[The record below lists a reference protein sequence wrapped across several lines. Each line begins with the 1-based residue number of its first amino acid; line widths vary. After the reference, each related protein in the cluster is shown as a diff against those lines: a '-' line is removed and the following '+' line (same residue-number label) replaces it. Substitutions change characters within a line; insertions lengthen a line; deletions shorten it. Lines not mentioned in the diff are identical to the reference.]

1 MNDFTINFLKLFNHE
16 INCNFEN
23 KAIIGGLESLVPLWQ
38 SEAVLNHIPQEKV
51 DEITLLLLK
60 YTSLSIQ
67 ERKKTIDK
75 LITTINK
82 SLTPV
87 VPPKCP
93 KSPGLQPASTFTQK
107 PKIIEKNPSTG
118 INAPVTVINRIGGQ
132 TAKLLDKLNLKTI
145 KDLLHF
151 YPRRYSDLSTLKPI
165 NRLNYGEELS
175 VIAVVNSIEMRIA
188 GNGKLRII
196 EAVVSDGTGY
206 LRVIWFNQPWLLNNI
221 PKGKQ
226 IILSGK
232 IDMYRGR
239 LTMNNP
245 EVESVDREQLHTNRI
260 VPFYPL
266 TAGITQKS
274 IRRIMFDTVN
284 FWASRLQDYLPDEIR
299 KEENLID
306 LSNAIANIHFPH
318 NNNLL
323 LNAKQRLSF
332 DEILFLQLGVM
343 SQKKKWEIN
352 QAEIFPI
359 DDENLQ
365 SRIDKLPF
373 KLTKSQLQVLKEIRS
388 DLSSGKPMNRLIQ
401 GDVGSGKTVIA
412 SLSIEITVQ
421 KGAQS
426 AFLAPTSILAE
437 QHFRNLSQMLVNQ
450 FENNSVLKPEEIA
463 LLIGDT
469 PEKEKAVIRK
479 GLVSGEI
486 KVVIGT
492 HALIEDPIVFK
503 WLQLVIVDEQH
514 RFGVAQRALLRGKG
528 LNPHLLVMS
537 ATPIPRSLALTIY
550 GDLDLSVIDE
560 MPVGR
565 LPIETHVMLP
575 AERERAYQ
583 LIQSQIDKG
592 HQAFIIYPLI
602 ESEDEEI
609 RRAAINEYER
619 IQSQI
624 FPHLRIGLM
633 HGRLKQSDKDEIMK
647 KFRDKEI
654 EILIS
659 TSVIEVGLDIPNAT
673 IVLIESANRF
683 GLAQLH
689 QIRGRVGRGKAQS
702 YCLLIPDVENNFENE
717 RLSIMAETNDGFKLA
732 EYDLKHRG
740 PGDFLG
746 TRQSGYLGLKL
757 ASLTDLDLILRAR
770 KAAQKIFNHDPELS
784 SQENQLLLQELQ
796 TYWPD
801 KSGDVS

>member
-1 MNDFTINFLKLFNHE
+1 MIDLETRFLKLFNHE
-16 INCNFEN
+16 IKCNFEN
-23 KAIIGGLESLVPLWQ
+23 RAIIGGLESLVPFWQ
-38 SEAVLNHIPQEKV
+38 SEAALNHIPREQINEV
-51 DEITLLLLK
+51 SSLLLK
-60 YTSLSIQ
+60 YASLSIQ
-67 ERKKTIDK
+67 ERKIAIKR
-75 LITTINK
+75 LIKIINK
-82 SLTPV
+82 STSLK
-87 VPPKCP
+87 PPSNIVE
-93 KSPGLQPASTFTQK
+93 KSKFV
-107 PKIIEKNPSTG
+107 EKKSDIG
-118 INAPVTVINRIGGQ
+118 INAPVTVINRIGVQ
-132 TAKLLDKLNLKTI
+132 TANLLDKLNIKTI

-165 NRLNYGEELS
+165 NQLNYGEELS
-175 VIAVVNSIEMRIA
+175 VIAVVDSIGMRIA
-188 GNGKLRII
+188 GNQKLKII

-206 LRVIWFNQPWLLNNI
+206 LRVVWFNQPWLLKNI

-232 IDMYRGR
+232 IEMYLGR

-245 EVESVDREQLHTNRI
+245 EVESVNREQLHTNRI

-266 TAGITQKS
+266 TAGIAQKS
-274 IRRIMFDTVN
+274 IRRILFDTVN
-284 FWASRLQDYLPDEIR
+284 FWAPRLQDYLPGEIR
-299 KEENLID
+299 EEEILLD
-306 LSNAIANIHFPH
+306 LPTAIANIHFPRT
-318 NNNLL
+318 NDLL
-323 LNAKQRLSF
+323 QNAKQRLSF
-332 DEILFLQLGVM
+332 DEILFLQLGVLT
-343 SQKKKWEIN
+343 QKRKWEIN
-352 QAEIFPI
+352 QAEIFSI

-365 SRIDKLPF
+365 RRIERLPF
-373 KLTKSQLQVLKEIRS
+373 NLTKSQLQVLKEIRM
-388 DLSSGKPMNRLIQ
+388 DLISGKPMNRLIQ

-412 SLSIEITVQ
+412 GLSIEIISL
-421 KGAQS
+421 KGAQT

-450 FENNSVLKPEEIA
+450 LESDPVIKLEEIA

-469 PEKEKAVIRK
+469 PEKEKEVIRK
-479 GLVSGEI
+479 GLASGAI

-503 WLQLVIVDEQH
+503 WLQLVIIDEQH
-514 RFGVAQRALLRGKG
+514 RFGVAQRALLRNKG

-575 AERERAYQ
+575 FERERAYQ

-602 ESEDEEI
+602 ESEDEET
-609 RRAAINEYER
+609 RKAAINEYER
-619 IQSQI
+619 IQSQV
-624 FPHLRIGLM
+624 FPNLRIGLM
-633 HGRLKQSDKDEIMK
+633 HGRLKQSEKDEIMK
-647 KFRDKEI
+647 KFRDKKI
-654 EILIS
+654 VILIS

-689 QIRGRVGRGKAQS
+689 QIRGRVGRGKIQS
-702 YCLLIPDVENNFENE
+702 YCLLIPDIENNFENE
-717 RLSIMAETNDGFKLA
+717 RLSIMAKTNDGFKLA

-784 SQENQLLLQELQ
+784 SQENKLLLQELQ
-796 TYWPD
+796 TFWPG
-801 KSGDVS
+801 KSSDVS